1 MIDWTGAK
9 SLKFPLTDKLLIL
22 YSDSILV
29 SSGMGPV
36 MRYGNSQ
43 LSLQSDESY
52 ACAVLFACPPLLPP
66 LAPASLIF
74 SLSLSLS
81 LCVSLSLSFSL
92 SCAHPLG
99 LILNSI
105 ISGKFS

>member
-9 SLKFPLTDKLLIL
+9 SLKFPLPDKLPIL

-29 SSGMGPV
+29 RSGMGPV

-66 LAPASLIF
+66 LAPTSLIF
-74 SLSLSLS
+74 YLSLTVCLCVCLCLSLSLS
-81 LCVSLSLSFSL
+81 H
-92 SCAHPLG
+92 A
-99 LILNSI
+99 LIL
-105 ISGKFS
+105 